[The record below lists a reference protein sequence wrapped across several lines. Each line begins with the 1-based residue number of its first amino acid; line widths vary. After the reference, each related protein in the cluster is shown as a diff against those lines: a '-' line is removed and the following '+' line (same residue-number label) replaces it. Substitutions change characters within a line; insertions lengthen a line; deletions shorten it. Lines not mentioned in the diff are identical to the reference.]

1 MRVNPVIVPP
11 ATVDYPLNPNF
22 KIRAGNTKVIQYAKD
37 SYITQDFGRFK
48 DKKILITKNFID
60 NKLTS
65 THYYLSDKHDNWI
78 KSKLKTIENNVLKVI
93 CLNKE

>member
-1 MRVNPVIVPP
+1 MIVQPTIYPSGIINYPP
-11 ATVDYPLNPNF
+11 NPNF

-48 DKKILITKNFID
+48 DKKILITKNFI
-60 NKLTS
+60 NNRLAS